1 MKPVVPRERA
11 DQDVDAA
18 IAYYAKEA
26 PHVVDELIDAL
37 ETAYNAISDAP
48 KIGSPRYGI
57 SLDIPGLRFKLV
69 ERFPYAIFY
78 IEHTRYID
86 VIRVLHQQRDI
97 PTLLLS
103 ESDNKDK

>member
-11 DQDVDAA
+11 DRDIDEA

-26 PHVVDELIDAL
+26 PHVVDDLIDAF
-37 ETAYNAISDAP
+37 EAAYSAISDAP
-48 KIGSPRYGI
+48 QIGSPRYAA

-97 PTLLLS
+97 PTLLLG
-103 ESDNKDK
+103 ESDK